1 MEYIANDRERH
12 GKENQPITFQVFSSP
27 DALEKKKEKPSAAT
41 HWPILRE
48 EAVARSELGGIM
60 EFSSSLLVTNQKR
73 KAANP
78 SIHEA

>member
-1 MEYIANDRERH
+1 MEYIANDQERH
-12 GKENQPITFQVFSSP
+12 GQKIQPITFQVFSSP
-27 DALEKKKEKPSAAT
+27 DALEKKEKPSAAT

-48 EAVARSELGGIM
+48 EAVTRSELGGIR